1 MIQLYDQIESNIK
14 VKVAVKFLCV
24 HFISDNCVMAQYSE
38 QVTPKTE
45 ENILVNFSR
54 LLNFR
59 FLLLSLNKTNKTK
72 HQNNTAQTQLIIK
85 NISNNSLT

>member
-1 MIQLYDQIESNIK
+1 
-14 VKVAVKFLCV
+14 
-24 HFISDNCVMAQYSE
+24 MAQYSE

-72 HQNNTAQTQLIIK
+72 HQNNTEQTQLLIN
-85 NISNNSLT
+85 NISNNTLTELTKSKRKVFFKWTLCLLKNKERK